1 MMGSPSAVMASLL
14 AAAGAALLAAAL
26 GRLWR
31 AWPAP
36 RKPAPAELPRWCR
49 LSWRF
54 WSRVADLCERR
65 LTWQARHRLRGAM
78 LRAGVS
84 SDVSEA
90 LLVAFMVAAAA
101 GTFGAMLAVQGLFSA
116 LMTPVAPLTPIVQSA
131 AAPDVGAPGLSR
143 ALLIGLVAGVVAG
156 VLPLLWLWRRG
167 AHLRRRADHDLP
179 FLLDLM
185 VLCVEAGLSLNGA
198 LRLMYDHAPKGV
210 LRNGLSAALADM
222 RTGVSRQQAL
232 ESMATHLAAPGV
244 RAWVGALVQA
254 ERLGASV
261 GPVLRGLSAQQRADS
276 FQRAEEAAMQAPVKM
291 LLPLMACIFPC
302 TFIVLAFPIVRQLLP
317 LLQ

>member
-1 MMGSPSAVMASLL
+1 ML
-14 AAAGAALLAAAL
+14 AGALL
-26 GRLWR
+26 RLWR
-31 AWPAP
+31 VWPAARRP
-36 RKPAPAELPRWCR
+36 VPIELPRWCR
-49 LSWRF
+49 LSWRL
-54 WSRVADLCERR
+54 WSRLTDIFERW

-78 LRAGVS
+78 LRAGIS
-84 SDVSEA
+84 ADVPEA
-90 LLVAFMVAAAA
+90 LLVAFMVAAAICTFA
-101 GTFGAMLAVQGLFSA
+101 LVMSGQVAFNALTTPLPPSMPLVQTAAESGTG
-116 LMTPVAPLTPIVQSA
+116 
-131 AAPDVGAPGLSR
+131 
-143 ALLIGLVAGVVAG
+143 VAGVSQAVLVGVLSGVIAG
-156 VLPLLWLWRRG
+156 VWPLLWLWQRG
-167 AHLRRRADHDLP
+167 TQLRRRADHDLP

-222 RTGVSRQQAL
+222 RAGVPRQQAL
-232 ESMATHLAAPGV
+232 EGMAAHLGAPGV

>member
-1 MMGSPSAVMASLL
+1 MMPSLSSLVASLL
-14 AAAGAALLAAAL
+14 GGVGAALLTAAL
-26 GRLWR
+26 WGLWR
-31 AWPAP
+31 AWPMP
-36 RKPAPAELPRWCR
+36 RRPVPAGLPRWCR
-49 LSWRF
+49 YSWRI
-54 WSRVADLCERR
+54 WSRLADICERR
-65 LTWQARHRLRGAM
+65 LTWQSRHRLRGWM
-78 LRAGVS
+78 MRADIPA
-84 SDVSEA
+84 DVPEA

-101 GTFGAMLAVQGLFSA
+101 GAFA
-116 LMTPVAPLTPIVQSA
+116 LMVGLQMVLDALMAPGVPLTPLPQTA
-131 AAPDVGAPGLSR
+131 MAPGGTSAGMPRTVLV
-143 ALLIGLVAGVVAG
+143 GLASGIAAGVW
-156 VLPLLWLWRRG
+156 PLLWLWQRG
-167 AHLRRRADHDLP
+167 ARLRHRADHDLP

-222 RTGVSRQQAL
+222 RAGVPRQQAL
-232 ESMATHLAAPGV
+232 EGMAAHLGAPGV